1 MKLDLK
7 NLDEL
12 IAASTRNN
20 NNVNEILYKN
30 SEELAKYFQIHVGTN
45 LTITDLEGLLSP
57 KESELS
63 TLKNTAI
70 KPTILEQLGVNV
82 WDSSRSGSNGIK
94 SPNLSDLSFQYA
106 NEGENIEV
114 DFNVVDTLTYSNNRV
129 SGVIELEKVD
139 HINKTP
145 EQINEW
151 LLIEIKQAIHTAI
164 FKQLVTKLQ
173 SLTAVSG
180 YTSSDSAKTYSITD
194 FNNLEAANGGE
205 YSNFSYLFSPSVA
218 RKLKVTDNGF
228 SEPILKNRLV
238 NDVQSIV
245 RNEVSNTDVILG
257 DFSKIGVMIHGL
269 NIFFDPYTMSDNG
282 KLLCHVISKLDVHI
296 LRENS
301 FSIGQNFSS

>member
-1 MKLDLK
+1 M
-7 NLDEL
+7 
-12 IAASTRNN
+12 
-20 NNVNEILYKN
+20 
-30 SEELAKYFQIHVGTN
+30 
-45 LTITDLEGLLSP
+45 
-57 KESELS
+57 
-63 TLKNTAI
+63 
-70 KPTILEQLGVNV
+70 
-82 WDSSRSGSNGIK
+82 SGADGIK
-94 SPNLSDLSFQYA
+94 SPNLSDLKFQYA

-129 SGVIELEKVD
+129 SGVIELEKNV

-164 FKQLVTKLQ
+164 FKQLVSKITNL
-173 SLTAVSG
+173 STLSG
-180 YTSSDSAKTYSITD
+180 YTSSDTSKVYGLAD
-194 FNNLEAANGGE
+194 FNSLEAANTGE
-205 YSNFSYLFSPSVA
+205 YSNLKYLFSPSVA

-245 RNEVSNTDVILG
+245 RNEVGNDTIILG
-257 DFSKIGVMIHGL
+257 DFTKVGIMIHGL

-296 LRENS
+296 LKNS
-301 FSIGQNFSS
+301 AFSIGKNFTS